1 MALDMVTLGLEVQ
14 GKVNAAL
21 TTDVAS
27 AAAAL

>member
-1 MALDMVTLGLEVQ
+1 MANDMVTLDLKVQ

-21 TTDVAS
+21 TTDAAS